1 METIIKTESL
11 TKIYNPLSLN
21 PKLALDQVSLDVK
34 EGEFIAI
41 MGKSGSGKTTLLNI
55 LSTIDDLTKGKLFI
69 YGKNI
74 YEMSETERAHF
85 RKENIGFIFQNF
97 NLLDTLTVK
106 ENIILPLKLAGKIID
121 EEDFKQII
129 KDLEI
134 DDLLDKYPFECS
146 GGQSQRVAVARTL
159 VMHPKIIFADE
170 PTGNL
175 DGVRSK
181 QLMQYLEKVNR
192 EKNITVIMVTHDPLD
207 AAYSSQMYYIEDG
220 KIKDVDVLYEV
231 DKDTNNVFR
240 VSHLYIEY
248 DNSEKILLYNE
259 SMETYFNIFNTIR
272 QQFKHMVVGLMM
284 KVNGVYIPFD
294 EFNF

>member
-159 VMHPKIIFADE
+159 VIHPKIIFADE

-220 KIKDVDVLYEV
+220 KIKDHLLK
-231 DKDTNNVFR
+231 KDDSF
-240 VSHLYIEY
+240 
-248 DNSEKILLYNE
+248 D
-259 SMETYFNIFNTIR
+259 TYFNKIVKIS
-272 QQFKHMVVGLMM
+272 MEL
-284 KVNGVYIPFD
+284 
-294 EFNF
+294 

>member
-1 METIIKTESL
+1 MSSLEKYVEKVKKETEGFSNIEKLRYVYWDLGSKFAFDLDFSFGNSKTR
-11 TKIYNPLSLN
+11 KQIYDHSR
-21 PKLALDQVSLDVK
+21 S
-34 EGEFIAI
+34 E
-41 MGKSGSGKTTLLNI
+41 
-55 LSTIDDLTKGKLFI
+55 DDLNRCLENNTAICKSIAYIFSYVMKELGV
-69 YGKNI
+69 NI
-74 YEMSETERAHF
+74 ES
-85 RKENIGFIFQNF
+85 
-97 NLLDTLTVK
+97 V
-106 ENIILPLKLAGKIID
+106 ID

-220 KIKDVDVLYEV
+220 KIKDHLLK
-231 DKDTNNVFR
+231 KDDSF
-240 VSHLYIEY
+240 
-248 DNSEKILLYNE
+248 D
-259 SMETYFNIFNTIR
+259 TYFNKIVKIS
-272 QQFKHMVVGLMM
+272 ME
-284 KVNGVYIPFD
+284 I
-294 EFNF
+294 

>member
-55 LSTIDDLTKGKLFI
+55 LSTIDDL
-69 YGKNI
+69 
-74 YEMSETERAHF
+74 
-85 RKENIGFIFQNF
+85 IFQNF

-192 EKNITVIMVTHDPLD
+192 EKNITL
-207 AAYSSQMYYIEDG
+207 
-220 KIKDVDVLYEV
+220 
-231 DKDTNNVFR
+231 
-240 VSHLYIEY
+240 
-248 DNSEKILLYNE
+248 
-259 SMETYFNIFNTIR
+259 
-272 QQFKHMVVGLMM
+272 
-284 KVNGVYIPFD
+284 
-294 EFNF
+294 

>member
-85 RKENIGFIFQNF
+85 RKENIGFIVQNF

-220 KIKDVDVLYEV
+220 KIKDHLLK
-231 DKDTNNVFR
+231 KDDSF
-240 VSHLYIEY
+240 
-248 DNSEKILLYNE
+248 D
-259 SMETYFNIFNTIR
+259 TYFNKIVKIS
-272 QQFKHMVVGLMM
+272 MEL
-284 KVNGVYIPFD
+284 
-294 EFNF
+294 

>member
-74 YEMSETERAHF
+74 YEMSETEAHF

-220 KIKDVDVLYEV
+220 KIKDHLLK
-231 DKDTNNVFR
+231 KDDSF
-240 VSHLYIEY
+240 
-248 DNSEKILLYNE
+248 D
-259 SMETYFNIFNTIR
+259 TYFNKIVKIS
-272 QQFKHMVVGLMM
+272 MEL
-284 KVNGVYIPFD
+284 
-294 EFNF
+294 

>member
-1 METIIKTESL
+1 MSKNIVG
-11 TKIYNPLSLN
+11 
-21 PKLALDQVSLDVK
+21 LDIGNRNICAAISG
-34 EGEFIAI
+34 ENENGEFEVLDFVV
-41 MGKSGSGKTTLLNI
+41 K
-55 LSTIDDLTKGKLFI
+55 DLQGVSK
-69 YGKNI
+69 
-74 YEMSETERAHF
+74 
-85 RKENIGFIFQNF
+85 
-97 NLLDTLTVK
+97 
-106 ENIILPLKLAGKIID
+106 GKIID

-220 KIKDVDVLYEV
+220 KIKDHLLK
-231 DKDTNNVFR
+231 KDDSF
-240 VSHLYIEY
+240 
-248 DNSEKILLYNE
+248 D
-259 SMETYFNIFNTIR
+259 TYFNKIVKIS
-272 QQFKHMVVGLMM
+272 MEL
-284 KVNGVYIPFD
+284 
-294 EFNF
+294 

>member
-34 EGEFIAI
+34 EGGIYCDHGEKRFR
-41 MGKSGSGKTTLLNI
+41 KTTLLNI

-85 RKENIGFIFQNF
+85 RKKKILVLFFQNF

-181 QLMQYLEKVNR
+181 QLMQYLEKG
-192 EKNITVIMVTHDPLD
+192 
-207 AAYSSQMYYIEDG
+207 Q
-220 KIKDVDVLYEV
+220 
-231 DKDTNNVFR
+231 
-240 VSHLYIEY
+240 
-248 DNSEKILLYNE
+248 
-259 SMETYFNIFNTIR
+259 
-272 QQFKHMVVGLMM
+272 
-284 KVNGVYIPFD
+284 
-294 EFNF
+294 

>member
-97 NLLDTLTVK
+97 NLLSSESAQ
-106 ENIILPLKLAGKIID
+106 ENVALPLIYVGVDKEKRNQRAID
-121 EEDFKQII
+121 ALNKVDLGDRITFKPSQ
-129 KDLEI
+129 L
-134 DDLLDKYPFECS
+134 S
-146 GGQSQRVAVARTL
+146 GGQKQRVAIAGIL
-159 VMHPKIIFADE
+159 AIEPDIIIFDE
-170 PTGNL
+170 STSML
-175 DGVRSK
+175 DPQGKASINAQIRK
-181 QLMQYLEKVNR
+181 LHE
-192 EKNITVIMVTHDPLD
+192 EKNITILSITHDMEEVAQSENVIVLENGEIAMQGTPMDIFRQEDKLAKMQLD
-207 AAYSSQMYYIEDG
+207 
-220 KIKDVDVLYEV
+220 
-231 DKDTNNVFR
+231 
-240 VSHLYIEY
+240 
-248 DNSEKILLYNE
+248 
-259 SMETYFNIFNTIR
+259 
-272 QQFKHMVVGLMM
+272 
-284 KVNGVYIPFD
+284 IPFALKISKELKKRGIFKENVCRLD
-294 EFNF
+294 EVVEKLCRLK